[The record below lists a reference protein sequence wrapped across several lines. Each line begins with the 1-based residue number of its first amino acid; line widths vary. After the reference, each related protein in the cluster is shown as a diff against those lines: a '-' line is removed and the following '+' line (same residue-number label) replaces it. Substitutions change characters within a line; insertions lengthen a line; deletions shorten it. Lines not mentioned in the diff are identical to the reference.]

1 MTAPR
6 AAQAGVEQLAESLR
20 SHGVGAPRIAFVLGS
35 GLGAFAERIEKAR
48 SIPYEQIEAMPSTS
62 VPGHAGRLV
71 VGEIA
76 GAEVV
81 AQQGRAHLYEG
92 WTVDEVTRAV
102 RALARLGCTTF
113 VMTNAAGGIRLDR
126 PPGTLMAIRDHL
138 NFQWRT
144 PLGRDE
150 AGFGC
155 PYDAGLLRELD
166 AAANELDIVLA
177 SGVYAGLPGP
187 SYETP
192 AEIAMLAR
200 FGADAVGMS
209 TVAEVLAARASGAR
223 VAGVSLITNYA
234 AGITGEPLSHAEV
247 VAAGR
252 DAAGRFSRLLERFA
266 FRIAR

>member
-6 AAQAGVEQLAESLR
+6 TAREGVERLAESLR
-20 SHGVGAPRIAFVLGS
+20 RHGVKTPSLAFVLGS
-35 GLGAFAERIEKAR
+35 VLGGFAERIDKAR
-48 SIPYEQIEAMPSTS
+48 VLPYEELDAMPSTS

-76 GAEVV
+76 GAPVV

-92 WTVDEVTRAV
+92 WSVDEVTRAV
-102 RALARLGCTTF
+102 RAFAALGCRTF

-126 PPGTLMAIRDHL
+126 PPGTLMAISDHL
-138 NFQWRT
+138 NLQGRT

-150 AGFGC
+150 KGYGC
-155 PYDAGLLRELD
+155 PYDVELRRELEG
-166 AAANELDIVLA
+166 AAEDVGVALAN
-177 SGVYAGLPGP
+177 GVYAGLLGP

-209 TVAEVLAARASGAR
+209 TVAEVLAARASRAR

-234 AGITGEPLSHAEV
+234 AGITGQRLTHDEV
-247 VAAGR
+247 VATGHQ
-252 DAAGRFSRLLERFA
+252 AAECFSRLLERFGV
-266 FRIAR
+266 RVLG